1 MIPKTVLTAALAVAV
16 VAIALTSDS
25 FRSPTPTTSP
35 DSIRVMRDLSILAH
49 DSMGGRAPGTP
60 GSLKTIAYLAAELE
74 RAGVVPMR
82 DGFERPFV
90 WERGSGVNLVGH
102 VLGDSDQGVVLLT
115 AHFDHVG
122 TIDGVVHNGA
132 DDNASGTVAALE
144 IARLLSAAPLRSTF
158 VVALLDAEESGLQG
172 ARAFVRDSPTPLDGI
187 SLVVN
192 LDMVSRSDGVLWV
205 SGAYHTPSL
214 RPTLEAVAASAPV
227 TLRLGHDR
235 TGIPGEADWTNSS
248 DHGPF
253 HAAGVPF
260 VYFGVEDHPD
270 YHKPTDDVERVDA
283 GDYLD
288 SIRTILAALRALDA
302 ALPFLDPAPS
312 R

>member
-1 MIPKTVLTAALAVAV
+1 MIPRFVLAAALAVVV
-16 VAIALTSDS
+16 VALSFRGDS
-25 FRSPTPTTSP
+25 FGPSTPASVP
-35 DSIRVMRDLSILAH
+35 DSVRIMRDLSILAH
-49 DSMGGRAPGTP
+49 DSMEGRAPGTP

-74 RAGVVPMR
+74 RAGVVALG
-82 DGFERPFV
+82 DGFEHPFA
-90 WERGSGVNLVGH
+90 WEGGSGVNVVGR
-102 VLGDSDQGVVLLT
+102 VPGESNQGVIVLT

-144 IARLLSAAPLRSTF
+144 IARLLSAAPLRNTF

-172 ARAFVRDSPTPLDGI
+172 AHAFVRDAPTPLEGI

-205 SGAYHTPSL
+205 SGAHHTPAL

-235 TGIPGEADWTNSS
+235 PGVPGEADWTNSS

-270 YHKPTDDVERVDA
+270 YHQPTDDVERVDA

-288 SIRTILAALRALDA
+288 SFRTILAALRALDA
-302 ALPFLDPAPS
+302 ALPLLDPAPS